1 MPRFGVPTCI
11 RTVEPEFFPQSLPR
25 YRALASHLFP
35 SASPRPQVGSLF
47 EFFEEFDILK
57 RHHGGKR
64 SIPSR
69 KQNRSFPKAT
79 RLITSAKRRR
89 ASAALIL
96 RFSLARLR
104 AIDLT
109 I

>member
-1 MPRFGVPTCI
+1 MPRFGVPTCV

-69 KQNRSFPKAT
+69 KQNAVLSEGDAVDH
-79 RLITSAKRRR
+79 LGETSARLSRTH
-89 ASAALIL
+89 LEIL
-96 RFSLARLR
+96 ACPFTRH
-104 AIDLT
+104 
-109 I
+109 